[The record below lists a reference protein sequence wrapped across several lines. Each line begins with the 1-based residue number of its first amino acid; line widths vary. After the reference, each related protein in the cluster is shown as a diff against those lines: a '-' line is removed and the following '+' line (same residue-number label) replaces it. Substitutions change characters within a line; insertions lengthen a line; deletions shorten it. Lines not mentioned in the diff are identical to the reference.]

1 MYMTINNAPQF
12 RDHFAAAGRET
23 QFSYEALGL
32 LYDHLDEAAEAYV
45 LDVIA
50 ICCDY
55 SEDTEEAI
63 VKAYGLYEGTDVVD
77 YLSEH
82 TQVVGV
88 TVAGSIV
95 YAQF

>member
-1 MYMTINNAPQF
+1 MQISINTASQF
-12 RDHFAAAGRET
+12 RDHFAAMGRSD

-32 LYDHLDEAAEAYV
+32 LYLVLEENIEGYE
-45 LDVIA
+45 LDVVA
-50 ICCDY
+50 LCCDY
-55 SEDTEEAI
+55 SEDTPEGIA
-63 VKAYGLYEGTDVVD
+63 KAYGLHEDTDVVD

-88 TVAGSIV
+88 TDSGTIL